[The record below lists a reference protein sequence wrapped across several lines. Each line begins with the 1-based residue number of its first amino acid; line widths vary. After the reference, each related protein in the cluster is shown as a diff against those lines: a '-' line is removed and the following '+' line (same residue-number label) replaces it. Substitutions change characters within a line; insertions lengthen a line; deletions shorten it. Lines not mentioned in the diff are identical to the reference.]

1 MMNESLDE
9 SKRLMNESPLF
20 LIYNAN
26 LPNFLW
32 GDRATPPTHSPS
44 PPYLITFFEDE
55 TH

>member
-1 MMNESLDE
+1 MN
-9 SKRLMNESPLF
+9 RLMNESPLF

-26 LPNFLW
+26 PPNFLQ
-32 GDRATPPTHSPS
+32 GDRDTPPHPPPPS